1 MFVQTF
7 WESVIHV
14 ISVPPGSLFFILFV
28 SICVSLIST
37 LLNRWLLDTDQ
48 LNRQQDIIQEHN
60 KWKKELEKM
69 AEENPK
75 KYAKEYVRFQRR
87 DAGIQKMQQ
96 KMSLTRMKP
105 MCITTIP
112 LILMFYVIR
121 NLYVMEGAQIPV
133 AIPPMNPWDIP
144 YLGKMMWATFNSTIR
159 DIPASEG
166 LINFTSYY
174 FLCSLSV
181 STIIQKL
188 FGIQKATGGLG
199 GGGGFGDAF
208 SSQNPLPKPTQ

>member
-7 WESVIHV
+7 WESVIHA

-96 KMSLTRMKP
+96 KMSLTRNETHVYYDYSLNFDVL
-105 MCITTIP
+105 C
-112 LILMFYVIR
+112 
-121 NLYVMEGAQIPV
+121 
-133 AIPPMNPWDIP
+133 NP
-144 YLGKMMWATFNSTIR
+144 
-159 DIPASEG
+159 
-166 LINFTSYY
+166 
-174 FLCSLSV
+174 
-181 STIIQKL
+181 
-188 FGIQKATGGLG
+188 
-199 GGGGFGDAF
+199 
-208 SSQNPLPKPTQ
+208 